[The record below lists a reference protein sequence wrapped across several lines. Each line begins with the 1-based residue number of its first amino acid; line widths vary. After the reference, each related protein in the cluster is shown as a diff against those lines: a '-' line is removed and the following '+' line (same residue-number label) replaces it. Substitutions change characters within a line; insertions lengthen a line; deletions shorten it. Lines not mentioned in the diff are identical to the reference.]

1 MDPTTTT
8 PSVAAIIPAK
18 DEADRIAATISSVS
32 RIDGVDAVIVV
43 DDGSADATARL
54 AGEAGA
60 VVVGHSRNRGKAAA
74 MATGARAA
82 ADLDLRDPA
91 ASGRARDLLFIDAD
105 LQESAAN
112 TAVLVEPVASGRAD
126 MTIAVL
132 PPQETPGGG
141 HGFVVRLAR
150 DGIQRLGGRSF
161 SQPLSGMRC
170 VSREAFEA
178 ALPLAR
184 GWGVE
189 VGLTIDVLSASLRV
203 IEVPC
208 DLHHRVS
215 GSDWK
220 SQLHRARQYRD
231 VWLALAGRRLSRAGA
246 RRHHRDPEGNGGRD

>member
-1 MDPTTTT
+1 MDPTTNA

-18 DEADRIAATISSVS
+18 DEADRIAATILSVS

-54 AGEAGA
+54 ADEAGA

-82 ADLDLRDPA
+82 AELDRRDPA
-91 ASGRARDLLFIDAD
+91 ASGRARDLLFVDAD

-150 DGIQRLGGRSF
+150 NGIQRLGGRTF

-170 VSREAFEA
+170 LTREAFEA
-178 ALPLAR
+178 ASPLAR

-189 VGLTIDVLSASLRV
+189 VGLTIDVLGADLRV

-208 DLHHRVS
+208 DLRHRVS
-215 GSDWK
+215 GSDWR
-220 SQLHRARQYRD
+220 SQVHRARQYRD
-231 VWLALAGRRLSRAGA
+231 VWLALAGRRLSRVRA
-246 RRHHRDPEGNGGRD
+246 RRRPRDPAGNGGRD

>member
-18 DEADRIAATISSVS
+18 DEADRIAATIFAVS
-32 RIDGVDAVIVV
+32 RIDGVEAVIVV

-74 MATGARAA
+74 MASGARAA

-112 TAVLVEPVASGRAD
+112 TAVLVEPVASRRAD

-150 DGIQRLGGRSF
+150 NGVQRLGGRSF

-170 VSREAFEA
+170 MTREAFEA
-178 ALPLAR
+178 ASPLAR

-189 VGLTIDVLSASLRV
+189 VGLTIDVLGAGLRV
-203 IEVPC
+203 VEVPC
-208 DLHHRVS
+208 DLQHRVS
-215 GSDWK
+215 GSDWR
-220 SQLHRARQYRD
+220 SQVHRARQYRD
-231 VWLALAGRRLSRAGA
+231 VWLALAARRLSRG
-246 RRHHRDPEGNGGRD
+246 RSLRHHRGPAGNGGRD